1 MQWLGL
7 DVFRRPATVAVR
19 RFNGRLWTSRGVT
32 RADVPADRISLA
44 TYNIWCDPWHAEQRY
59 RTIADEL
66 SRHAPD
72 IMVFQE
78 VTETARRVL
87 LEQRW
92 IRERYL
98 SAAVT
103 GGYVGNYGMLLLTR
117 LPVGEVTYS
126 GLPTERSRGYLKA
139 RYRIGGHP
147 LTVVG
152 IHLESGKAADQLRD
166 QQLGEIV
173 GSVRDTDALLLGDFN
188 LRDAE
193 NGIIPAEYRDVW
205 PILRPDEP
213 GYTEDTTINHMRYD
227 MDDNKHRHVRFDRV
241 LLKSRRWAPESI
253 ELLGREAIAP
263 DLPRVFPSDHFGV
276 RATLVRS

>member
-32 RADVPADRISLA
+32 RADVPAERISLA

-66 SRHAPD
+66 SHHAPD

-87 LEQRW
+87 LEQPW

-117 LPVGEVTYS
+117 LPVGEVTYG
-126 GLPTERSRGYLKA
+126 GLPTERSRGYLTA
-139 RYRIGGHP
+139 CYRIGGHP

-173 GSVRDTDALLLGDFN
+173 GSVRDADAVFLGDFN

-193 NGIIPAEYRDVW
+193 NGIIPADFRDVW

-213 GYTEDTTINHMRYD
+213 GYTEDTTINLMRYD
-227 MDDNKHRHVRFDRV
+227 MDDKHRHVRFDRV
-241 LLKSRRWAPESI
+241 LLKGERWAPESI

-263 DLPRVFPSDHFGV
+263 ELPRVFPSDHFGV